1 MEKLEFIDENGEKT
15 QFYVIEE
22 TRINGINTC
31 LYQSQIMRTRK
42 QKLIFLRI
50 HLMRQV
56 KKLFMSL

>member
-22 TRINGINTC
+22 TRINSL